1 MTKKEIW
8 TGIGIT
14 LGFIALIAGILWV
27 SFGAKVASSGII
39 GQGDAIIQKNS
50 AENWT
55 KAQAEFEELYAG
67 IEAADRNI
75 VVAYEAYDR
84 DPSQFNETN
93 YTGAQMTCQDL
104 IGQYNSKART
114 FLAADFKAADLP
126 DRIDQ
131 SLPATD
137 CKE

>member
-1 MTKKEIW
+1 MKEAW
-8 TGIGIT
+8 KAVGIT
-14 LGFIALIAGILWV
+14 VLAVVVAVAIWWIAYG
-27 SFGAKVASSGII
+27 SKVASSGII

-104 IGQYNSKART
+104 IGQYNAKART

-126 DRIDQ
+126 DQIDQ
-131 SLPATD
+131 SLSTTD